1 MSSLV
6 EIKRAI
12 KEINKFHNKVIIMH
26 CVSKYPT
33 ELKDSCLGNILKLKK
48 IFKNNLIG
56 LSDHTQDIYSCIA
69 SLPLGVVAIEK
80 HFRLDDNI
88 KSADYNFSITP
99 KMLQI
104 LKKAINEIS
113 YSLEQKNNNN
123 LNNYNIKFRRS
134 IYASKDINK
143 NEKLTKQN
151 IETLRPNVGIS
162 AEKYFKVLG
171 KKTKKKINK
180 NSPIFK
186 SDLK

>member
-69 SLPLGVVAIEK
+69 SLPL
-80 HFRLDDNI
+80 
-88 KSADYNFSITP
+88 
-99 KMLQI
+99 
-104 LKKAINEIS
+104 
-113 YSLEQKNNNN
+113 
-123 LNNYNIKFRRS
+123 
-134 IYASKDINK
+134 
-143 NEKLTKQN
+143 
-151 IETLRPNVGIS
+151 
-162 AEKYFKVLG
+162 VL
-171 KKTKKKINK
+171 
-180 NSPIFK
+180 
-186 SDLK
+186 

>member
-1 MSSLV
+1 
-6 EIKRAI
+6 
-12 KEINKFHNKVIIMH
+12 
-26 CVSKYPT
+26 
-33 ELKDSCLGNILKLKK
+33 
-48 IFKNNLIG
+48 
-56 LSDHTQDIYSCIA
+56 
-69 SLPLGVVAIEK
+69 
-80 HFRLDDNI
+80 
-88 KSADYNFSITP
+88 
-99 KMLQI
+99 MLQI